1 MKKFLVLF
9 LSIVIV
15 ISLVACAKQP
25 ADEPMPTGDDTT
37 VAATTIAVA
46 ATKKEGT
53 PQKPLGEFYSD
64 GNDSPPIVVVF
75 DSVQDI
81 PRFIDAANGT
91 EAEFEQYAEQEDLYY
106 AINQKVAQAMAN
118 NMEIIDFPL
127 ISSKLTDENS
137 GATYYVDRNELSVTY
152 MVEDIRY
159 RFSYLYNESSIPN
172 MEERTLI
179 KEKACL
185 SNTSVDIYMGNEHLF
200 GYFLDDSILVQVII
214 YTDNFEKVSLDAF
227 DMVPVASV
235 K

>member
-25 ADEPMPTGDDTT
+25 ADEPMPTCDDTT
-37 VAATTIAVA
+37 VAATTTAV

-53 PQKPLGEFYSD
+53 PQKPLGDSYSYD
-64 GNDSPPIVVVF
+64 GGEPPIMVVF

-91 EAEFEQYAEQEDLYY
+91 EAEFEKYAEQEDLYY
-106 AINQKVAQAMAN
+106 AINQKVAQIIAH
-118 NMEIIDFPL
+118 NMEIVYLPIT
-127 ISSKLTDENS
+127 SSKISDGDF
-137 GATYYVDRNELSVTY
+137 GATYNVSSNTL
-152 MVEDIRY
+152 DIIYRIDGGRY
-159 RFSYLYNESSIPN
+159 RFVFWFNKNDVPEITKLPVYEENVKLGEILFTLYEG
-172 MEERTLI
+172 EE
-179 KEKACL
+179 C
-185 SNTSVDIYMGNEHLF
+185 LF
-200 GYFLDDSILVQVII
+200 GYFLDDSVRAELII